1 MAIRFV
7 CEIALHLLQHA
18 INCVFG
24 VNVPSFFEI
33 LLFEV
38 VAEIF
43 KYFFLEP
50 QLSSPSDT
58 EPLVPLEQLATSNG
72 YNTTPAVPSI
82 MIDRICPALDLS
94 VELVPFE
101 ETGDIQTPSRNLR
114 KKTPLPAVY
123 STTVFKICEAL
134 DLKAEL
140 RHETE
145 RPTFVFKKKRFIP
158 VVRSRTV
165 FSLCQALELPAL
177 LAEF

>member
-24 VNVPSFFEI
+24 VDVPSFCEI
-33 LLFEV
+33 LLFEAV
-38 VAEIF
+38 VEIF
-43 KYFFLEP
+43 KYFTFEP
-50 QLSSPSDT
+50 QLTSPSET
-58 EPLVPLEQLATSNG
+58 EPLVPLEQLSTSNS
-72 YNTTPAVPSI
+72 TPVVRSI
-82 MIDRICPALDLS
+82 IIDRICQTLDLS
-94 VELVPFE
+94 VELAPFE
-101 ETGDIQTPSRNLR
+101 ETGDIQTPSRNVR

-140 RHETE
+140 RPETE
-145 RPTFVFKKKRFIP
+145 RPTFVIKKKRSIP
-158 VVRSRTV
+158 VVRSRAV

-177 LAEF
+177 LADF